1 MKFLRICLFLLV
13 SFPLLLNAQLF
24 KDSREMFLEAESYA
38 LFEEYNE
45 ALPLYLAL
53 HRENPDNDYLKYML
67 GICYL
72 NTPGQNEKAIPYLE
86 QAIKNIDWKNKPA
99 THRTT
104 SAPPDVLFY
113 LAQAYHVNYQFEKAL
128 TYYSRFKNEANSEIF
143 DMELV
148 EEHIAATRNAI
159 ETTRVPLFFFINNL
173 DEPVNSRF
181 PEMNPVVSKNE
192 EVIVFTRKLPFY
204 DGVFFAKKINGEW
217 TEPMDITPMIGSD
230 GDCYPVSISR
240 DGTELYL
247 YKVDN
252 YIGNIYTS
260 NFINGEWTKIK
271 KLNENINTKYWE
283 SHASISADGNTLY
296 FTSNRPGGMG
306 GLDIWVSEREP
317 GGDWGPA
324 KNIGKPINSEFNEET
339 PFITDD
345 GKTLY
350 YSSYGYYNIGGYD
363 VFYSS
368 KLDDET
374 WSVPLNAGYPISTPE
389 DDLFFYPLADGRYAY
404 LARSNP
410 DRVNTVSDIYRLEIF
425 SETHPRKFRI
435 YGAMGLVNKVQVSPM
450 SRVFI
455 VNNETNDTL
464 FATVPDSLLGK
475 FDFELAQG
483 DYKIVF
489 TEEGFE
495 DKVVALS
502 LPVDNPDS
510 EIELTATLEPATP
523 VIDTSL
529 SADKEEL
536 PWYSNAVPVSN
547 IPGIKNHQ
555 LRVSSGEPVEISME
569 LERGTKLRVETW
581 MDNKLVKV
589 DTFDINSR
597 NFTYKMNPM
606 PGRTQLKI
614 FYLDKDNNL
623 IRDEL
628 TIAYVPE
635 LEPETPLITS
645 LNERLQTFYNEMVK
659 QASGDL
665 RTVLLNI
672 DFQKEN
678 ITSPEDLI
686 NYLIVQSEFHN
697 YTNADVRLALLGVAS
712 KNKTDVSAFLATL
725 IIKSQDPLHSILKEI
740 DIEKEGI
747 TTIQQ
752 LLQAIE
758 RRTGSL
764 PEESKALVALATKMA
779 VEGTNR
785 DQQELAILYYEL
797 MKVSDG
803 DIREVLKE
811 IEPGETDIQNTRDL
825 INLLLAKSEQNNYTS
840 KDVERLL
847 LRVIDSKRLDLP
859 AQRTKWAAISIPA
872 LSNLIN
878 TTQPGRDA
886 SPEFSAYA
894 SRVSANAGK
903 AGIGQVQVI
912 HSLSAL
918 AVSESIEA
926 RREMAILYYNMLR
939 LADGNLKV
947 ALTNLELGQGEIST
961 SQELINYLVNHSDSL
976 NYKEEDL
983 MVLMARISAE
993 KDLQGFFAELTNLS
1007 TGNLQKLLKSIDLK
1021 RDNINNVDDLI
1032 ALLLQ
1037 KASEYGFDHA
1047 DIISIVG
1054 QLSIARAMGNQL
1066 DMLLIKQNLAALG
1079 RQEIRL
1085 ALENLDEEEIKIT
1098 TPEELIEYLT
1108 SISDSAGYSPED
1120 VWDVVFE
1127 LGSEGRRDIRDL
1139 ISSLKNLADEKIL
1152 KALNDIEKQNLSFTS
1167 IKQLMD
1173 YLVAKGEELNFTEED
1188 VKYLMLQQALEN
1200 QKLLKEQK
1208 EKKPDSSRK
1217 RYWFFLILLLVSV
1230 ILAYWYLRKAKKK

>member
-1 MKFLRICLFLLV
+1 M
-13 SFPLLLNAQLF
+13 LNAQLF

-45 ALPLYLAL
+45 ALPLYLTL
-53 HRENPDNDYLKYML
+53 HRENRDNDYLKYML
-67 GICYL
+67 GVCYL
-72 NTPGQNEKAIPYLE
+72 NIPGQSEKAIPYLE
-86 QAIKNIDWKNKPA
+86 QAIKNIDWRNRPA
-99 THRTT
+99 TFRTT
-104 SAPPDVLFY
+104 SAPPDALFY

-128 TYYSRFKNEANSEIF
+128 TYYNRFKNEANSKVF
-143 DMELV
+143 NLELV
-148 EEHIAATRNAI
+148 EEYITASRNAI
-159 ETTRVPLFFFINNL
+159 EITRAPLFFIKNNL

-181 PEMNPVVSKNE
+181 PEMNPVVSRNE

-204 DGVFFAKKINGEW
+204 DGVFFSKKINGEW

-247 YKVDN
+247 YKIDN

-260 NFINGEWTKIK
+260 NFVNGEWTKIK

-283 SHASISADGNTLY
+283 SHASISDDGNTLY

-306 GLDIWVSEREP
+306 GLDIWVSERAP
-317 GGDWGPA
+317 GRDWGPA

-339 PFITDD
+339 PFITED

-368 KLDDET
+368 KLDDGT
-374 WSVPLNAGYPISTPE
+374 WSVPLNAGYPISTPD

-404 LARSNP
+404 LARANP
-410 DRVNTVSDIYRLEIF
+410 DKVNAVSDLYRLEIF

-435 YGAMGLVNKVQVSPM
+435 YGTMGLANKVKVSPM

-455 VNNETNDTL
+455 VDNATNDTL
-464 FATVPDSLLGK
+464 FATVPDSLLGQ

-495 DKVVALS
+495 DKALALR
-502 LPVDNPDS
+502 LPVNNPES
-510 EIELTATLEPATP
+510 EIELFATLEPATP
-523 VIDTSL
+523 VFDSTL
-529 SADKEEL
+529 FADKEIL
-536 PWYSNAVPVSN
+536 PWYSDSVPVSN
-547 IPGIKNHQ
+547 IPGIKNRQ
-555 LRVSSGEPVEISME
+555 LRVSAGDPLEINME

-589 DTFDINSR
+589 DTFDVSSR
-597 NFTYKMNPM
+597 NFTYKMNPI

-614 FYLDKDNNL
+614 FYLDKENQL

-635 LEPETPLITS
+635 IEPVTPQITT
-645 LNERLQTFYNEMVK
+645 LNERLHTFHKEMVN
-659 QASGDL
+659 QTSGDL

-686 NYLIVQSEFHN
+686 DYLIVQSEFHN
-697 YTNADVRLALLGVAS
+697 YTNSDVRLALLGVAS

-725 IIKSQDPLHSILKEI
+725 IMKSQDPLHSVLKEI

-747 TTIQQ
+747 TTIPQ
-752 LLQAIE
+752 LLQVIE
-758 RRTGSL
+758 KRTMGIAG
-764 PEESKALVALATKMA
+764 ESEALIALAIRMA
-779 VEGTNR
+779 VQETNR
-785 DQQELAILYYEL
+785 EQQELAILYYEL

-803 DIREVLKE
+803 SIREVLKE
-811 IEPGETDIQNTRDL
+811 IEPGKTDIQNTREL
-825 INLLLAKSEQNNYTS
+825 INLLLAKSGQNNYTG

-847 LRVIDSKRLDLP
+847 LRVIDSKRLDLT
-859 AQRTKWAAISIPA
+859 AQRKKWAAISMPA
-872 LSNLIN
+872 LSKLIN
-878 TTQPGRDA
+878 TTQPAKNA
-886 SPEFSAYA
+886 SPEFSTYA
-894 SRVSANAGK
+894 SRISANAIK
-903 AGIGQVQVI
+903 AGIGQEQVI
-912 HSLSAL
+912 QSLSAL

-947 ALTNLELGQGEIST
+947 ALSNLDLEQGQIST
-961 SQELINYLVNHSDSL
+961 SKELINYLVNHSDSL
-976 NYKEEDL
+976 NYREEDL

-993 KDLQGFFAELTNLS
+993 KDLNGFFAELTNLS

-1021 RDNINNVDDLI
+1021 RDNINNVDDLV
-1032 ALLLQ
+1032 ALLIQ
-1037 KASEYGFDHA
+1037 KASEYGFDQA
-1047 DIISIVG
+1047 EIISIVG
-1054 QLSIARAMGNQL
+1054 QLSIARSMGNQM
-1066 DMLLIKQNLAALG
+1066 DMLLLKQNLAALG
-1079 RQEIRL
+1079 KQEIRL
-1085 ALENLDEEEIKIT
+1085 ALENLDEREIKIT
-1098 TPEELIEYLT
+1098 TPSELLEYLT
-1108 SISDSAGYSPED
+1108 SISDSAGYSSED

-1127 LGSEGRRDIRDL
+1127 LGSEGRRDISDL
-1139 ISSLKNLADEKIL
+1139 ISSLKNLADERIL

-1173 YLVAKGEELNFTEED
+1173 YLVAKGAELNYSEED

-1200 QKLLKEQK
+1200 QKLLKDQK
-1208 EKKPDSSRK
+1208 EKKPESSRK
-1217 RYWFFLILLLVSV
+1217 YYWFYLILLLISV
-1230 ILAYWYLRKAKKK
+1230 ILAYRYLRKAKKQ